1 MKAQLM
7 GTVKRGKITAE
18 QAKHYLSLLTSTTNF
33 EDLKNVDL
41 VCHLKP
47 FVYKMYMQFNK

>member
-18 QAKHYLSLLTSTTNF
+18 QAKQCLSILKSSTNF
-33 EDLKNVDL
+33 EDLKIVDL
-41 VCHLKP
+41 VCTLLA
-47 FVYKMYMQFNK
+47 M

>member
-18 QAKHYLSLLTSTTNF
+18 QAKQCLSILNPTTNF

-41 VCHLKP
+41 VCILFSHVNL
-47 FVYKMYMQFNK
+47 FIHVV